1 MSDLIEAALG
11 RLTPALAKQ
20 ALDDLADFLRRRAV
34 MVAAAERGFRVAPYW
49 LQPLPDLLAVEAARR
64 ARMDDRTW
72 IVWDAYAARERS
84 LTASRYIMW

>member
-1 MSDLIEAALG
+1 MGDLIEAAVG
-11 RLTPALAKQ
+11 RLPFTLAKR
-20 ALDDLADFLRRRAV
+20 ALDDVAVFLRRRAA
-34 MVAAAERGFRVAPYW
+34 MVAAAERGCRVAPYW

-84 LTASRYIMW
+84 LTASRYTR